1 MPESVLRVQH
11 AVAYHR
17 IGDILE
23 RIFSLEREFLKRN
36 VTAFEKRIFRF
47 ERGIADIDIAA
58 SPTEFGRHD
67 VAVFQCDIMA
77 LAKRLHTAHRA
88 VVYSDVSVIPQCGAA
103 ALCHAA
109 FADASVRR
117 MPERISEPEG
127 TASDRNV
134 PCLLEG

>member
-58 SPTEFGRHD
+58 DESNAIVRFTKTFICFPPLNHSNFNFICKSSFLNDNLLYLLYIISYRNFK
-67 VAVFQCDIMA
+67 VNILISFQ
-77 LAKRLHTAHRA
+77 H
-88 VVYSDVSVIPQCGAA
+88 
-103 ALCHAA
+103 
-109 FADASVRR
+109 FA
-117 MPERISEPEG
+117 
-127 TASDRNV
+127 
-134 PCLLEG
+134 